1 MADVSS
7 PLAFATMISRF
18 RAACSSADATP
29 SSGTTEFGGTH
40 LTTLVEASSTAAA
53 WILNGMARAR
63 RSNRPFVEEL
73 PKLLD
78 KRQISIRALSRDA
91 DVDPAHLSRVLRG
104 AGGKT
109 ASSDLV
115 QRVTAALDLPADYF
129 PEMREAEVI
138 DRVRSDARLR
148 DRVYDSLSRRKR

>member
-1 MADVSS
+1 MP
-7 PLAFATMISRF
+7 PLKWYHGFWGYPQSNFPRGF
-18 RAACSSADATP
+18 
-29 SSGTTEFGGTH
+29 
-40 LTTLVEASSTAAA
+40 STAAA

-73 PKLLD
+73 PELLV
-78 KRQISIRALSRDA
+78 KGRLSIRAVSRDA
-91 DVDPAHLSRVLRG
+91 GVDPAHLSRVLRK

-129 PEMREAEVI
+129 PEAREAEVI
-138 DRVRSDARLR
+138 ARVRRDARLR
-148 DRVYDSLSRRKR
+148 DRIYDSLSRRKR